1 MNKET
6 HPFLEFGK
14 VPNATKLILGS
25 FPVYSITLPDSEDK
39 QRIRKSD
46 GTVPFFYGSC
56 HSSFWGLYH
65 LYIDNGLQIPIKS
78 ELAIQSLTNNDIS
91 ISDII
96 SSCERNGK
104 SALDKD
110 LIKRVYNFEMLNEY
124 LESGVTKILCT
135 SKGVME
141 MFHDHIVKKSKT
153 IIYLEAESRKWQSQI
168 ISKLRGDESQI
179 KKLIC
184 RQYLFKGKT
193 IRLISI
199 PSPGSP
205 QRQLKQFGFY
215 GDDWRTYADN
225 YFEFSF
231 NWLKL

>member
-1 MNKET
+1 M
-6 HPFLEFGK
+6 
-14 VPNATKLILGS
+14 S
-25 FPVYSITLPDSEDK
+25 DSEDK

-56 HSSFWGLYH
+56 HSSFCGLYH
-65 LYIDNGLQIPIKS
+65 LYIDSGLQIPIKS

-110 LIKRVYNFEMLNEY
+110 LIKRVYIFEMLNEN
-124 LESGVTKILCT
+124 LESGVTKVLGT

-153 IIYLEAESRKWQSQI
+153 IVYLVAESRKWQSQI

-179 KKLIC
+179 KKLIY

-193 IRLISI
+193 FRLILI

-205 QRQLKQFGFY
+205 QRQLK
-215 GDDWRTYADN
+215 
-225 YFEFSF
+225 
-231 NWLKL
+231 